1 MCRKPYAISLLSI
14 ARDRPGPLV
23 ASSNLA
29 ANIASSRFA
38 SKEAGVSS
46 PPISA
51 IDRGLENGRKPQH
64 DTRDR
69 CAHRNERSYS
79 RLITDEAQARREV
92 ANSRGLRVS
101 DHVQE
106 GSAPGSGWSDCGSED
121 LRGTTQLGS
130 RFRKHK
136 RAPPMGAPFYF
147 QLVSEYTQEQ

>member
-79 RLITDEAQARREV
+79 RLITDEAQARREACEQPGFKSIGPRSGRQCSGQRLV
-92 ANSRGLRVS
+92 GLRQRRLAWHHATWLTIS
-101 DHVQE
+101 K
-106 GSAPGSGWSDCGSED
+106 
-121 LRGTTQLGS
+121 T
-130 RFRKHK
+130 
-136 RAPPMGAPFYF
+136 
-147 QLVSEYTQEQ
+147 